1 MNNKQT
7 KEEKEE
13 KKDEEILEEETP
25 KEEESEECAEVENLE
40 EEISTQDEE
49 IIRLNKEM
57 ETLKDLLQ
65 RRQADFENFKKR
77 TARLQEEF
85 KKVAIKDFACDII
98 NINDDLIRAI
108 DASNN
113 FSMEDNEGSHSSF
126 ADGVKIISKRIEETL
141 GKYGIEEIDAEN
153 QPFDP
158 NFHEAVEIEMSEDAD
173 TDTVAKVHQKGFKI
187 EDMVLRSA
195 KVKVAK
201 AAVKD
206 KDQE

>member
-141 GKYGIEEIDAEN
+141 EKYGIEEIDAEN